1 MEVKK
6 EQLSVATEE
15 AQSRGNQKTELGNI
29 VKKKKQA
36 LKFTQVRLLSNY
48 KYFNPSQTSPS
59 WHLLK
64 INNRNTR
71 TMFEIASKII
81 TTP

>member
-36 LKFTQVRLLSNY
+36 LKFTQVRH
-48 KYFNPSQTSPS
+48 YFQTINTLT
-59 WHLLK
+59 HLRLVPVG
-64 INNRNTR
+64 IC
-71 TMFEIASKII
+71 
-81 TTP
+81 